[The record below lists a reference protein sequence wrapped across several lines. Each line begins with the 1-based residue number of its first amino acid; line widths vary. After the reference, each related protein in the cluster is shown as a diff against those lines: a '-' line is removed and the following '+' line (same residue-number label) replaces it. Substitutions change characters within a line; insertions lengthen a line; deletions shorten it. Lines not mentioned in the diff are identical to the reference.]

1 MMREDTG
8 VIQQFLVIYGRL
20 RDALQARNEEV
31 ERPLF
36 SNCK

>member
-8 VIQQFLVIYGRL
+8 VIQQFLLVNGRF
-20 RDALQARNEEV
+20 RDAFQTRNEEFK
-31 ERPLF
+31 RPLF